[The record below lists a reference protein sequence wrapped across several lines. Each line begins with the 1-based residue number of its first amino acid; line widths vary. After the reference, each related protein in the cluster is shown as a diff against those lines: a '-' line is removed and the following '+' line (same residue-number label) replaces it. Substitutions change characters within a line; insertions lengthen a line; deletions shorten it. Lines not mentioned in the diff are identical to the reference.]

1 MPGTAPFWKKTINNE
16 ASKLICVM
24 LYTQKFLSVFLI
36 NLLIQYIHLT
46 CKYKELYNNLK
57 IA

>member
-1 MPGTAPFWKKTINNE
+1 MPATAAFSKKTIKNE
-16 ASKLICVM
+16 AQKLICVM
-24 LYTQKFLSVFLI
+24 LYTQKFFSVFLI
-36 NLLIQYIHLT
+36 NLLIKYIHLT